1 MRLIV
6 TIPAHNEAKTIGK
19 VVSGALAPIEAFDE
33 IEVWVINDGSTDA
46 TAEIAR
52 EAGASVIC
60 LQHRMGLGN
69 VFAVGL
75 QQARR
80 RCADVM
86 VNIDGDGQFDPADIP
101 RLIQPILDRRADF
114 VTCTRFGP
122 GRDRPKM
129 SGVKYWGNQV
139 VVGLI
144 NRLCGYGAKFTDVS
158 CGFRAFNQE
167 AICRLTLFGKFT
179 YTQEVFMDLFR
190 KNLRIEEV
198 PLQVRGEREFGR
210 SRIASSVM
218 RYGVHSGMIMLR
230 AVRDIKP
237 LKFFGSLSGLFFA
250 VSLLTGG
257 FLAVWYLLSNRTSP
271 FTSLVTISGVAL
283 ILSFVLLTVGMIADM
298 ISRHRQITEE
308 LLYLTRRN
316 LYQAPEDQR
325 SETQRVIAST
335 LSNDAPRSLS
345 PMVPEGL
352 KVPAPRRVTASHV
365 SSNVSLLQPT
375 DVAT

>member
-1 MRLIV
+1 
-6 TIPAHNEAKTIGK
+6 
-19 VVSGALAPIEAFDE
+19 
-33 IEVWVINDGSTDA
+33 
-46 TAEIAR
+46 
-52 EAGASVIC
+52 
-60 LQHRMGLGN
+60 
-69 VFAVGL
+69 
-75 QQARR
+75 
-80 RCADVM
+80 
-86 VNIDGDGQFDPADIP
+86 
-101 RLIQPILDRRADF
+101 
-114 VTCTRFGP
+114 
-122 GRDRPKM
+122 
-129 SGVKYWGNQV
+129 
-139 VVGLI
+139 
-144 NRLCGYGAKFTDVS
+144 
-158 CGFRAFNQE
+158 
-167 AICRLTLFGKFT
+167 
-179 YTQEVFMDLFR
+179 
-190 KNLRIEEV
+190 
-198 PLQVRGEREFGR
+198 
-210 SRIASSVM
+210 M

-352 KVPAPRRVTASHV
+352 KVPAPRRVPASHV